1 MVAHRGL
8 LAVFG
13 STLFQLCG
21 VFMLLPL
28 LLFLLKRGEISNTVA
43 GLFAATEWLG
53 IFIVTPFASAIT
65 RVMGRRNA
73 LWLAS
78 ITPPLTA
85 FGFLL
90 TDQLAA
96 WFVLLLLGAMAGG
109 MRWVLAEAFIAEFAP
124 PQHRGLLIGAYATM
138 IGMTMVVGP
147 ALLAWL
153 GADDPAALR
162 IVIGFML
169 IGLAWTAFIPRL
181 PQDHDSDTARVGL
194 VGLWHAVR
202 ANPVV
207 MLAGFVGGFFEMGLS
222 SVLPIYGLSLGLPA
236 SEAALL
242 LSLSGLGGMLCAIPA
257 GMVAD
262 RFASPEL
269 GRRRLMVL
277 LAVLLLISG
286 AMVFAV
292 AQVTVLVWAVALLW
306 GSAGGTLYTLTMF
319 DIGSRET
326 GITLVNS
333 TAVLVLTYT
342 LGALVA
348 SSAAGLMLDWSA
360 SVGLSVMLMLVAGGG
375 VLAFARS
382 ARVLAQAQSAR
393 CGPTRQS

>member
-85 FGFLL
+85 FGFLF

-292 AQVTVLVWAVALLW
+292 PQVTVLVWAVALLW

-393 CGPTRQS
+393 CGPTRRS

>member
-13 STLFQLCG
+13 STLFQLSG

-28 LLFLLKRGEISNTVA
+28 LLFLLKRGEVSNTVA

-65 RVMGRRNA
+65 RAMGRRNA

-78 ITPPLTA
+78 VTPPLTA
-85 FGFLL
+85 FGFLF

-169 IGLAWTAFIPRL
+169 IGLAWTALIPRL

-194 VGLWHAVR
+194 IGLWHAVR

-236 SEAALL
+236 GQAALL
-242 LSLSGLGGMLCAIPA
+242 LSLSGLGGTLCAIPA

-286 AMVFAV
+286 AMVLAV

-319 DIGSRET
+319 DIGSREI

-342 LGALVA
+342 LGALFA
-348 SSAAGLMLDWSA
+348 SSAAGLMLDWSPG
-360 SVGLSVMLMLVAGGG
+360 VGLSLMLITVAGGG
-375 VLAFARS
+375 ALAFARS
-382 ARVLAQAQSAR
+382 ARALARAQGDR
-393 CGPTRQS
+393 YDPLRLH

>member
-1 MVAHRGL
+1 MAAHRGL

-28 LLFLLKRGEISNTVA
+28 LLLLLKRAEVSNTVA

-53 IFIVTPFASAIT
+53 IFVMTPFASVIT
-65 RVMGRRNA
+65 RAIGRRHA

-78 ITPPLTA
+78 ITPLLTTCC
-85 FGFLL
+85 FLL
-90 TDQLAA
+90 TDALAA

-109 MRWVLAEAFIAEFAP
+109 MRWVLAEAFIAEFSP
-124 PQHRGLLIGAYATM
+124 PQHRGALMGAYATM

-147 ALLAWL
+147 VLLAWL

-162 IVIGFML
+162 IVIGLML
-169 IGLAWTAFIPRL
+169 IGLAWTALIPRL

-236 SEAALL
+236 GEAALL
-242 LSLSGLGGMLCAIPA
+242 LSLSGLGGTLCAIPA
-257 GMVAD
+257 GMLAD
-262 RFASPEL
+262 RFASPTL

-277 LAVLLLISG
+277 LAALLLMSG
-286 AMVFAV
+286 AMVLAV
-292 AQVTVLVWAVALLW
+292 AQHTPLVWAVALLW
-306 GSAGGTLYTLTMF
+306 GSAGGTLYTLTML

-360 SVGLSVMLMLVAGGG
+360 SLGMSLMLMGLAGAA
-375 VLAFARS
+375 VFAFARS
-382 ARVLAQAQSAR
+382 ARALAQAP
-393 CGPTRQS
+393 GPESRPY

>member
-1 MVAHRGL
+1 MAHRGL
-8 LAVFG
+8 VAVFG

-28 LLFLLKRGEISNTVA
+28 LLFLLKRGEVSNTVA

-53 IFIVTPFASAIT
+53 IFVVTPFASAIT
-65 RVMGRRNA
+65 RKLGRRNA

-78 ITPPLTA
+78 ITPLLTA
-85 FGFLL
+85 CGFLL
-90 TDQLAA
+90 TDQLAT

-109 MRWVLAEAFIAEFAP
+109 MRWVLAEAFISEFSP
-124 PQHRGLLIGAYATM
+124 PQHRGLLIGAYATL

-162 IVIGFML
+162 IVIGFMVV
-169 IGLAWTAFIPRL
+169 GLAWTAFIPRL

-236 SEAALL
+236 GEAALL

-277 LAVLLLISG
+277 LAVLLLLSG
-286 AMVFAV
+286 ALVMAV
-292 AQVTVLVWAVALLW
+292 EQVTAVVWAVALLW

-360 SVGLSVMLMLVAGGG
+360 SVGLSVMLMVVAGGG
-375 VLAFARS
+375 VFAFARS
-382 ARVLAQAQSAR
+382 ARVLAQKQS
-393 CGPTRQS
+393 T

>member
-1 MVAHRGL
+1 MRAHRGL
-8 LAVFG
+8 IAVFG

-28 LLFLLKRGEISNTVA
+28 LLLLLKRAEVSNTVA

-53 IFIVTPFASAIT
+53 IFIMTPFASAIT
-65 RVMGRRNA
+65 RALGRRKA

-78 ITPPLTA
+78 IAPLTTA
-85 FGFLL
+85 CGFLL
-90 TDQLAA
+90 TQHIGV
-96 WFVLLLLGAMAGG
+96 WFVLLLLSAMAGG
-109 MRWVLAEAFIAEFAP
+109 MRWVLAEAFIAEFSP
-124 PQHRGLLIGAYATM
+124 PQQRGRWIGAYATL

-147 ALLAWL
+147 ALLSWL
-153 GADDPAALR
+153 GADDPTALR
-162 IVIGFML
+162 IVIGLMVT
-169 IGLAWTAFIPRL
+169 GLVWTAWIPHV
-181 PQDHDSDTARVGL
+181 PQDADIDDVRVGL

-222 SVLPIYGLSLGLPA
+222 SVLPIYGLSLGLSA
-236 SEAALL
+236 GDAALL
-242 LSLSGLGGMLCAIPA
+242 LSLSGLGGTLCAIPA

-262 RFASPEL
+262 RFASPTL

-277 LAVLLLISG
+277 LAGLLVLSG
-286 AMVFAV
+286 AIVLAV
-292 AQVTVLVWAVALLW
+292 AQASALVWLVAMLW
-306 GSAGGTLYTLTMF
+306 GSAGGTLYTLTML
-319 DIGSRET
+319 DIGSRES

-348 SSAAGLMLDWSA
+348 SSAAGWMLDWSPKA
-360 SVGLSVMLMLVAGGG
+360 GLSAMLMAVAAGA
-375 VLAFARS
+375 VFAFARS
-382 ARVLAQAQSAR
+382 ARALAKVQSN
-393 CGPTRQS
+393 

>member
-8 LAVFG
+8 IAVFG

-28 LLFLLKRGEISNTVA
+28 LLLLLKRAEVSNTVA

-65 RVMGRRNA
+65 RIMGRRNA
-73 LWLAS
+73 LWLAT
-78 ITPPLTA
+78 ITPLFTA
-85 FGFLL
+85 CGFLL

-109 MRWVLAEAFIAEFAP
+109 MRWVLAEAFIAEFSP
-124 PQHRGLLIGAYATM
+124 PQHRGTLIGAYATL

-169 IGLAWTAFIPRL
+169 IGLAWTAVIPRL

-236 SEAALL
+236 GEAALL

-262 RFASPEL
+262 RFASPIL

-277 LAVLLLISG
+277 MAVLLLISG
-286 AMVFAV
+286 AMVLAV
-292 AQVTVLVWAVALLW
+292 EQLTTWVWAVALLW

-348 SSAAGLMLDWSA
+348 SSAAGLMLDWSP
-360 SVGLSVMLMLVAGGG
+360 SVGLSLMLIVVAGGG
-375 VLAFARS
+375 VYAFARS
-382 ARVLAQAQSAR
+382 ARALAQAQK
-393 CGPTRQS
+393 T

>member
-1 MVAHRGL
+1 MAAHRGL

-28 LLFLLKRGEISNTVA
+28 LLFLLKRAEVSNTVA

-53 IFIVTPFASAIT
+53 IFVVSPFASAIA
-65 RVMGRRNA
+65 RKLGRRNA

-78 ITPPLTA
+78 ITPLITA
-85 FGFLL
+85 CGFLF

-109 MRWVLAEAFIAEFAP
+109 MRWVLAEAFISEFSP
-124 PQHRGLLIGAYATM
+124 PQHRGLLIGAYATL

-162 IVIGFML
+162 IVIGFMVV
-169 IGLAWTAFIPRL
+169 GLAWTAFIPRL

-236 SEAALL
+236 GEAALL

-277 LAVLLLISG
+277 LAVLLLLSG
-286 AMVFAV
+286 ALVMAV
-292 AQVTVLVWAVALLW
+292 EQVTAVVWAVALLW

-360 SVGLSVMLMLVAGGG
+360 SVGLSVMLMVVAGGG
-375 VLAFARS
+375 VFAFARS
-382 ARVLAQAQSAR
+382 ARVLAQKQS
-393 CGPTRQS
+393 T

>member
-1 MVAHRGL
+1 MTAHRGL
-8 LAVFG
+8 IAVFG

-28 LLFLLKRGEISNTVA
+28 LLFLLKRGELSNTVA

-65 RVMGRRNA
+65 RFMGRRNA
-73 LWLAS
+73 LWLAT
-78 ITPPLTA
+78 ITPLFTA
-85 FGFLL
+85 CGFLL

-109 MRWVLAEAFIAEFAP
+109 MRWVLAEAFISEFSP
-124 PQHRGLLIGAYATM
+124 PQHRGLLIGAYATL

-162 IVIGFML
+162 IVIGFMA
-169 IGLAWTAFIPRL
+169 IGLVWTAFIPRL

-194 VGLWHAVR
+194 VGLWHAVH

-236 SEAALL
+236 GEAALL

-286 AMVFAV
+286 GMVLAV
-292 AQVTVLVWAVALLW
+292 AQLTTLVWAVALLW

-348 SSAAGLMLDWSA
+348 SSAAGLMLDWSP
-360 SVGLSVMLMLVAGGG
+360 SVGLSVVLMTVAGGG

-382 ARVLAQAQSAR
+382 ARALAKKQSA
-393 CGPTRQS
+393 

>member
-78 ITPPLTA
+78 IMPPLTA
-85 FGFLL
+85 FGFLF

-169 IGLAWTAFIPRL
+169 IGLAWTALIPRL
-181 PQDHDSDTARVGL
+181 PQDHDSDSARVGL

-292 AQVTVLVWAVALLW
+292 AQVTVLVWTVALLW

-348 SSAAGLMLDWSA
+348 SSAAGMMLDWSA
-360 SVGLSVMLMLVAGGG
+360 SVGLSMMLMLVAGGG
-375 VLAFARS
+375 VFAFARS

-393 CGPTRQS
+393 CGPTRRS

>member
-1 MVAHRGL
+1 MAAHRGL
-8 LAVFG
+8 IAIFG

-28 LLFLLKRGEISNTVA
+28 LLLLLKRAEVSNTVA

-53 IFIVTPFASAIT
+53 IFIMTPFASAIT
-65 RVMGRRNA
+65 RALGRRRA

-78 ITPPLTA
+78 IAPLATA
-85 FGFLL
+85 CGFLL
-90 TDQLAA
+90 TQHIGV
-96 WFVLLLLGAMAGG
+96 WFVLLLLSAMAGG
-109 MRWVLAEAFIAEFAP
+109 MRWVLAEAFIAEFSP
-124 PQHRGLLIGAYATM
+124 PQQRGRWIGAYATL

-147 ALLAWL
+147 ALLSWL

-162 IVIGFML
+162 IVIGLML
-169 IGLAWTAFIPRL
+169 TGLAWTAWIPHV
-181 PQDHDSDTARVGL
+181 PQDADSDSARVGL

-236 SEAALL
+236 GDAALL
-242 LSLSGLGGMLCAIPA
+242 LSLSGLGGTLCAIPA

-262 RFASPEL
+262 RFASPTL

-277 LAVLLLISG
+277 LAGLLFLSG
-286 AMVFAV
+286 AIVLAV
-292 AQVTVLVWAVALLW
+292 GQANALVWLVALLW
-306 GSAGGTLYTLTMF
+306 GSAGGTLYTLTML

-348 SSAAGLMLDWSA
+348 SSAAGWMLDWSPKA
-360 SVGLSVMLMLVAGGG
+360 GLSSMLMAVAASA
-375 VLAFARS
+375 VFAFARS
-382 ARVLAQAQSAR
+382 ARALAKVQSN
-393 CGPTRQS
+393 

>member
-1 MVAHRGL
+1 LVAHRGL
-8 LAVFG
+8 VAVFG

-28 LLFLLKRGEISNTVA
+28 LLFLLKRAEVSNTVA

-53 IFIVTPFASAIT
+53 IFVVTPFASAIT
-65 RVMGRRNA
+65 RKLGLRNA

-78 ITPPLTA
+78 ITPLLTA
-85 FGFLL
+85 CGFLL
-90 TDQLAA
+90 TDQLAT

-109 MRWVLAEAFIAEFAP
+109 MRWVLAEAFISEFSP
-124 PQHRGLLIGAYATM
+124 PQHRGLLIGAYATL

-162 IVIGFML
+162 IVIGFMVV
-169 IGLAWTAFIPRL
+169 GLAWTAFIPRL
-181 PQDHDSDTARVGL
+181 PQDHDSDSARVGL

-236 SEAALL
+236 GEAALL

-277 LAVLLLISG
+277 LAVLLLLSG
-286 AMVFAV
+286 ALVMAV
-292 AQVTVLVWAVALLW
+292 EQVTAVVWAVALLW

-360 SVGLSVMLMLVAGGG
+360 SVGLSVMLMVVAGGG
-375 VLAFARS
+375 VFAFARS
-382 ARVLAQAQSAR
+382 ARVLAQKQS
-393 CGPTRQS
+393 T

>member
-1 MVAHRGL
+1 MAAHRGL
-8 LAVFG
+8 IAIFG

-28 LLFLLKRGEISNTVA
+28 LLLLLKRAEVSNTVA

-53 IFIVTPFASAIT
+53 IFIMTPFASAIT
-65 RVMGRRNA
+65 RALGRRRA

-78 ITPPLTA
+78 IAPLTTA
-85 FGFLL
+85 CGFLL
-90 TDQLAA
+90 TQHIGV
-96 WFVLLLLGAMAGG
+96 WFVLLLLSAMAGG
-109 MRWVLAEAFIAEFAP
+109 MRWVLAEAFIAEFSP
-124 PQHRGLLIGAYATM
+124 PQQRGRWIGAYATL

-147 ALLAWL
+147 ALLSWL

-162 IVIGFML
+162 IVIGLML
-169 IGLAWTAFIPRL
+169 TGLAWTAWIPHV
-181 PQDHDSDTARVGL
+181 PQDADSDSARVGL

-236 SEAALL
+236 GDAALL
-242 LSLSGLGGMLCAIPA
+242 LSLSGLGGTLCAIPA

-262 RFASPEL
+262 RFASPTL

-277 LAVLLLISG
+277 LAGLLFLSG
-286 AMVFAV
+286 AIVLAV
-292 AQVTVLVWAVALLW
+292 GQANVLVWPVAPLW
-306 GSAGGTLYTLTMF
+306 RSAGGTLYTLTML

-348 SSAAGLMLDWSA
+348 SSAAGWMLDWSPKA
-360 SVGLSVMLMLVAGGG
+360 GLSSMLMAVAAGA
-375 VLAFARS
+375 VFAFARS
-382 ARVLAQAQSAR
+382 ARALAKVQSN
-393 CGPTRQS
+393 

>member
-78 ITPPLTA
+78 IMPPLTA
-85 FGFLL
+85 FGFLF

-169 IGLAWTAFIPRL
+169 IGLAWTALIPRL
-181 PQDHDSDTARVGL
+181 PQDHDSDSARVGL

-292 AQVTVLVWAVALLW
+292 AQVTVLVWTVALLW

-360 SVGLSVMLMLVAGGG
+360 SVGLSMMLMLVAGGG
-375 VLAFARS
+375 VFAFARS

-393 CGPTRQS
+393 CGPTRRS

>member
-1 MVAHRGL
+1 MATHRGL
-8 LAVFG
+8 VAVFG

-28 LLFLLKRGEISNTVA
+28 LLFLLKRGDVSNTVA

-53 IFIVTPFASAIT
+53 IFMVSPFASAIT
-65 RVMGRRNA
+65 RRLGRRNA

-78 ITPPLTA
+78 ITPLITA
-85 FGFLL
+85 CGFLL
-90 TDQLAA
+90 TDRIAV
-96 WFVLLLLGAMAGG
+96 WFVLLLVAAMAGG
-109 MRWVLAEAFIAEFAP
+109 MRWVLAEAYIAEFSP
-124 PQHRGLLIGAYATM
+124 PQHRGTCIGAYSTL
-138 IGMTMVVGP
+138 IGLTMVVGP

-153 GADDPAALR
+153 GAQDPAALR
-162 IVIGFML
+162 VVIGLMVV
-169 IGLAWTAFIPRL
+169 GLGWTALILHIPES
-181 PQDHDSDTARVGL
+181 HDVGTARVGI

-222 SVLPIYGLSLGLPA
+222 SVLPIYGLSLGLGA
-236 SEAALL
+236 SDAALL
-242 LSLSGLGGMLCAIPA
+242 LSLSGLGGTLCAIPA

-262 RFASPEL
+262 RFASPAL
-269 GRRRLMVL
+269 GRRKLMVL

-286 AMVFAV
+286 GLALAV
-292 AQVTVLVWAVALLW
+292 PQANNLVWAVALLW

-333 TAVLVLTYT
+333 TSVLVLTYT
-342 LGALVA
+342 LGALIA
-348 SSAAGLMLDWSA
+348 SSAAGLLLDWS
-360 SVGLSVMLMLVAGGG
+360 STIGFPFMLLLVAGCAIF
-375 VLAFARS
+375 AFARS
-382 ARVLAQAQSAR
+382 AKALAAQTSN
-393 CGPTRQS
+393 T

>member
-1 MVAHRGL
+1 VAAHRGL
-8 LAVFG
+8 VAVFG
-13 STLFQLCG
+13 STLFQLSG

-28 LLFLLKRGEISNTVA
+28 LLFLLKRGEVSNTVA

-53 IFIVTPFASAIT
+53 IFVVTPFASAIT
-65 RVMGRRNA
+65 RAMGRRNA

-78 ITPPLTA
+78 VTPPLTA

-169 IGLAWTAFIPRL
+169 IGLAWTALIPRL

-194 VGLWHAVR
+194 IGLWHAVR

-236 SEAALL
+236 GQAALL
-242 LSLSGLGGMLCAIPA
+242 LSLSGLGGTLCAIPA

-277 LAVLLLISG
+277 LAVLLLLSG
-286 AMVFAV
+286 ALVLAV
-292 AQVTVLVWAVALLW
+292 EQVTVLVWAVALLW
-306 GSAGGTLYTLTMF
+306 GSAGGTLYTLTML

-348 SSAAGLMLDWSA
+348 SSAAGLMLDWS
-360 SVGLSVMLMLVAGGG
+360 SGIGLSLMLMTVAGGG
-375 VLAFARS
+375 ALAFLRS
-382 ARVLAQAQSAR
+382 ARALAVQH
-393 CGPTRQS
+393 

>member
-1 MVAHRGL
+1 MAAHRGL

-28 LLFLLKRGEISNTVA
+28 LLLLLKRAEVSNTVA

-53 IFIVTPFASAIT
+53 IFVVSPFASAIA
-65 RVMGRRNA
+65 RKLGRRNA

-78 ITPPLTA
+78 ITPLITA
-85 FGFLL
+85 CGFLF

-109 MRWVLAEAFIAEFAP
+109 MRWVLAEAFISEFSP
-124 PQHRGLLIGAYATM
+124 PKHRGLLIGAYATM

-169 IGLAWTAFIPRL
+169 IGLAWTALIPRL
-181 PQDHDSDTARVGL
+181 PQDADNATARVGL
-194 VGLWHAVR
+194 VGLWYAVR

-236 SEAALL
+236 GEAALL
-242 LSLSGLGGMLCAIPA
+242 LSLSGLGGTLCAMPA

-262 RFASPEL
+262 RFASPAL

-286 AMVFAV
+286 AMVLAV
-292 AQVTVLVWAVALLW
+292 EQVAVLVWVVALLW
-306 GSAGGTLYTLTMF
+306 GAAGGTLYTLTMF

-360 SVGLSVMLMLVAGGG
+360 SVGLSLLLMAVAGGG
-375 VLAFARS
+375 VYAFARS
-382 ARVLAQAQSAR
+382 ARALAAQTKSA
-393 CGPTRQS
+393 

>member
-1 MVAHRGL
+1 MAHRGL
-8 LAVFG
+8 VAVFG

-28 LLFLLKRGEISNTVA
+28 LLFLLKRAEVSNTVA

-53 IFIVTPFASAIT
+53 IFVVTPFASAIT
-65 RVMGRRNA
+65 RKLGRRNA

-78 ITPPLTA
+78 ITPLLTA
-85 FGFLL
+85 CGFLL
-90 TDQLAA
+90 TDQLAT

-109 MRWVLAEAFIAEFAP
+109 MRWVLAEAFISEFSP
-124 PQHRGLLIGAYATM
+124 PQHRGLLIGAYATL

-162 IVIGFML
+162 IVIGFMVV
-169 IGLAWTAFIPRL
+169 GLAWTAFIPRL

-236 SEAALL
+236 GEAALL
-242 LSLSGLGGMLCAIPA
+242 LSLSGLGGMLCALPA

-277 LAVLLLISG
+277 LAVLLLLSG
-286 AMVFAV
+286 ALVMAV
-292 AQVTVLVWAVALLW
+292 EQVTAVVWAVALLW

-360 SVGLSVMLMLVAGGG
+360 SVGLSVMLMVVAGGG
-375 VLAFARS
+375 VFAFARS
-382 ARVLAQAQSAR
+382 ARVLAQKQS
-393 CGPTRQS
+393 T

>member
-1 MVAHRGL
+1 MAHRGL
-8 LAVFG
+8 VAVFG

-28 LLFLLKRGEISNTVA
+28 LLFLLKRAEVSNTVA

-53 IFIVTPFASAIT
+53 IFVVTPFASAIT
-65 RVMGRRNA
+65 RKLGRRNA

-78 ITPPLTA
+78 ITPLLTA
-85 FGFLL
+85 CGFLL
-90 TDQLAA
+90 TDQLAT

-109 MRWVLAEAFIAEFAP
+109 MRWVLAEAFISEFSP
-124 PQHRGLLIGAYATM
+124 PQHRGLLIGAYATL

-162 IVIGFML
+162 IVIGFMVV
-169 IGLAWTAFIPRL
+169 GLAWTAFIPRL

-222 SVLPIYGLSLGLPA
+222 SMLPIYGLSLGLPA
-236 SEAALL
+236 GEAALL

-277 LAVLLLISG
+277 LAVLLLLSG
-286 AMVFAV
+286 ALVMAV
-292 AQVTVLVWAVALLW
+292 EQVTAVVWAVALLW

-360 SVGLSVMLMLVAGGG
+360 SVGLSVMLMVVAGGG
-375 VLAFARS
+375 VFAFARS
-382 ARVLAQAQSAR
+382 ARVLAQKQS
-393 CGPTRQS
+393 T

>member
-1 MVAHRGL
+1 MAAHRGL

-28 LLFLLKRGEISNTVA
+28 LLLLLKRAEVSNTVA

-53 IFIVTPFASAIT
+53 IFVVSPFASAIA
-65 RVMGRRNA
+65 RKLGRRNA

-78 ITPPLTA
+78 ITPLITA
-85 FGFLL
+85 CGFLF

-109 MRWVLAEAFIAEFAP
+109 MRWVLAEAFISEFSP
-124 PQHRGLLIGAYATM
+124 PKHRGLLIGAYATM

-169 IGLAWTAFIPRL
+169 IGLAWTALIPRL
-181 PQDHDSDTARVGL
+181 PQDADNATARVGL

-236 SEAALL
+236 GEAALL
-242 LSLSGLGGMLCAIPA
+242 LSLSGLGGTLCAMPA

-262 RFASPEL
+262 RFASPAL

-286 AMVFAV
+286 AMVLAV
-292 AQVTVLVWAVALLW
+292 EQVAVLVWVVALLW
-306 GSAGGTLYTLTMF
+306 GAAGGTLYTLTMF

-360 SVGLSVMLMLVAGGG
+360 SVGLSLLLMAVAGGG
-375 VLAFARS
+375 VYAFARS
-382 ARVLAQAQSAR
+382 ARALAAQTKSA
-393 CGPTRQS
+393 

>member
-1 MVAHRGL
+1 MAAHRGL
-8 LAVFG
+8 VAVFG
-13 STLFQLCG
+13 STLFQLSG

-28 LLFLLKRGEISNTVA
+28 LLFLLKRGEVSNTVA

-53 IFIVTPFASAIT
+53 IFIVTPFASAIART
-65 RVMGRRNA
+65 MGRRNA

-78 ITPPLTA
+78 VTPPLTA
-85 FGFLL
+85 FGFLF

-169 IGLAWTAFIPRL
+169 IGLAWTALIPRL
-181 PQDHDSDTARVGL
+181 PQDQDSDTARVGL
-194 VGLWHAVR
+194 IGLRHAVS

-207 MLAGFVGGFFEMGLS
+207 MLAGFVGGFFEKGLS

-236 SEAALL
+236 GQAALL
-242 LSLSGLGGMLCAIPA
+242 LSLSGLGGTLCAIPA

-277 LAVLLLISG
+277 LAVLLLFSG
-286 AMVFAV
+286 ALVLAV
-292 AQVTVLVWAVALLW
+292 EQLTVLVWAVALLW

-348 SSAAGLMLDWSA
+348 SSEAGLMLDWSPGI
-360 SVGLSVMLMLVAGGG
+360 GLSLMLMTVAGGG
-375 VLAFARS
+375 ALAFLRS
-382 ARVLAQAQSAR
+382 ARALAVHH
-393 CGPTRQS
+393 

>member
-1 MVAHRGL
+1 MVVHRGL

-13 STLFQLCG
+13 STLFQLSG

-28 LLFLLKRGEISNTVA
+28 LLLLLKRAEVSNTVA

-53 IFIVTPFASAIT
+53 IFVVSPFASAIA
-65 RVMGRRNA
+65 RKLGRRNA

-78 ITPPLTA
+78 ITPLITA
-85 FGFLL
+85 CGFLF

-109 MRWVLAEAFIAEFAP
+109 MRWVLAEAFISEFSP
-124 PQHRGLLIGAYATM
+124 PKHRGLLIGAYATM

-153 GADDPAALR
+153 GADNPAALR

-169 IGLAWTAFIPRL
+169 IGLAWTALIPRL
-181 PQDHDSDTARVGL
+181 PQDADNATARVGL
-194 VGLWHAVR
+194 VGLWYAVR

-236 SEAALL
+236 GEAALL
-242 LSLSGLGGMLCAIPA
+242 LSLSGLGGTLCAMPA

-262 RFASPEL
+262 RFASPAL

-277 LAVLLLISG
+277 LAVEQI
-286 AMVFAV
+286 
-292 AQVTVLVWAVALLW
+292 TVLVWAVALLW

-348 SSAAGLMLDWSA
+348 SSAAGLMLDWSP
-360 SVGLSVMLMLVAGGG
+360 SLGLSLMLMVVAGGG
-375 VLAFARS
+375 ALAFARS
-382 ARVLAQAQSAR
+382 ARALAVH
-393 CGPTRQS
+393 T

>member
-1 MVAHRGL
+1 MAAHRGL
-8 LAVFG
+8 IAVFG
-13 STLFQLCG
+13 STLFQLSG

-28 LLFLLKRGEISNTVA
+28 LLLLLKRAEVSNTVA

-53 IFIVTPFASAIT
+53 IFIVTPFASSIT
-65 RVMGRRNA
+65 RAIGRRNA
-73 LWLAS
+73 LWLAT
-78 ITPPLTA
+78 ITPLLTA
-85 FGFLL
+85 CGFLL

-109 MRWVLAEAFIAEFAP
+109 MRWVLAEAFIAEFSP
-124 PQHRGLLIGAYATM
+124 PQHRGTLIGAYATL

-181 PQDHDSDTARVGL
+181 PQDPDSDSARVGL

-222 SVLPIYGLSLGLPA
+222 SVLPIYGLSLGLPGG
-236 SEAALL
+236 EAALL
-242 LSLSGLGGMLCAIPA
+242 LSLSGLGGTLCAIPA
-257 GMVAD
+257 GIVAD
-262 RFASPEL
+262 RFASPTL

-277 LAVLLLISG
+277 MAVLLLISG
-286 AMVFAV
+286 AMVLAV
-292 AQVTVLVWAVALLW
+292 DQLTTLVWAVALLW

-348 SSAAGLMLDWSA
+348 SSAAGLMLDWSP
-360 SVGLSVMLMLVAGGG
+360 SVGLSLMLMVVAGGG
-375 VLAFARS
+375 VFAFLRS
-382 ARVLAQAQSAR
+382 ARSLAVH
-393 CGPTRQS
+393 P

>member
-1 MVAHRGL
+1 MAHRGL
-8 LAVFG
+8 VAVFG

-28 LLFLLKRGEISNTVA
+28 LLFLLKRAEVSNTVA

-53 IFIVTPFASAIT
+53 IFVVTPFASAIT
-65 RVMGRRNA
+65 RKLGRRNA

-78 ITPPLTA
+78 ITPLLTA
-85 FGFLL
+85 CGFLL
-90 TDQLAA
+90 TDQLAT

-109 MRWVLAEAFIAEFAP
+109 MRWVLAEAFISEFSP
-124 PQHRGLLIGAYATM
+124 PQHRGLLIGAYATL

-162 IVIGFML
+162 IVIGFMVV
-169 IGLAWTAFIPRL
+169 GLAWTAFIPRL

-236 SEAALL
+236 GEAALL

-277 LAVLLLISG
+277 LAVLLLLSG
-286 AMVFAV
+286 ALVMAV
-292 AQVTVLVWAVALLW
+292 EQVTAVVWAVALLW

-360 SVGLSVMLMLVAGGG
+360 SVGLSVMLMVVASGG
-375 VLAFARS
+375 VFAFARS
-382 ARVLAQAQSAR
+382 ARVLAQKQS
-393 CGPTRQS
+393 T

>member
-53 IFIVTPFASAIT
+53 ILIVTPFASAIT

-78 ITPPLTA
+78 IMPPLTA
-85 FGFLL
+85 FGFLF

-169 IGLAWTAFIPRL
+169 IGLAWTALIPRL
-181 PQDHDSDTARVGL
+181 PQDHDSDSARVGL
-194 VGLWHAVR
+194 VGLWYAVR

-292 AQVTVLVWAVALLW
+292 AQVTVLVWTVALLW

-375 VLAFARS
+375 LLAFARS
-382 ARVLAQAQSAR
+382 ARVLAHAQNAR
-393 CGPTRQS
+393 YGPTRQS